1 MKTLIEYALC
11 ILFTPV
17 VLVFQAWIDSDGENS
32 DHD

>member
-1 MKTLIEYALC
+1 MKTLIDLILC

-17 VLVFQAWIDSDGENS
+17 VLAFQAWIDSGDTS